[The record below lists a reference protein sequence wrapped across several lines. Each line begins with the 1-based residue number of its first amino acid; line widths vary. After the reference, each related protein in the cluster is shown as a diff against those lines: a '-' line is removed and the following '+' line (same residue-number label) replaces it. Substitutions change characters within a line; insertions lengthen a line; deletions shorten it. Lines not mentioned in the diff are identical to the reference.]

1 MSNSLFEQLVLWLF
15 KNRLEFTIST
25 GIAYGHKMYKHNG
38 YEFVEFDDNTVS
50 VYGDHFRY
58 KVTTTHELIKL
69 LEATH

>member
-25 GIAYGHKMYKHNG
+25 GIVYGHKMYKHNG
-38 YEFVEFDDNTVS
+38 YEFVELDDNTVS
-50 VYGDHFRY
+50 VYGDRFRY
-58 KVTTTHELIKL
+58 KVTTTHELTKL

>member
-25 GIAYGHKMYKHNG
+25 GIVYGHKMYKHNG
-38 YEFVEFDDNTVS
+38 YEFVELSDNTVS
-50 VYGDHFRY
+50 VYGENFHY
-58 KVTTTHELIKL
+58 TATTFHDLVKL

>member
-15 KNRLEFTIST
+15 KNHHEFTIST
-25 GIAYGHKMYKHNG
+25 GIVYGHKMYKHNG
-38 YEFVEFDDNTVS
+38 YEFVELDDNTVS